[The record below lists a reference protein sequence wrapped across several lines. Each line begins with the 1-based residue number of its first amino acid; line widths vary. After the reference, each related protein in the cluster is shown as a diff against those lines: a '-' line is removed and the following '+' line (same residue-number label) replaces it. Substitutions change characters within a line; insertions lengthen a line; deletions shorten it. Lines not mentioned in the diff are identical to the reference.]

1 MKSLNSMLSKKELNA
16 VTEFKDTLASKI
28 GSSLLEII
36 LFGSKATG
44 YSTPYSDLDLLVI
57 LSEVTVDYKEIIYDV
72 AVDVNLKYDVVISPA
87 IYSQQLYF
95 SNHLKD
101 TYFYKTTVLE
111 GISI

>member
-1 MKSLNSMLSKKELNA
+1 MKSLNSMLSKKERNA
-16 VTEFKDTLASKI
+16 VTEFKDILTNKI

-57 LSEVTVDYKEIIYDV
+57 LSEVTADHKEIIYDV
-72 AVDVNLKYDVVISPA
+72 AVDVNLKYDVVISPV
-87 IYSQQLYF
+87 IYSQQLYY
-95 SNHLKD
+95 SNNLKD
-101 TYFYKTTVLE
+101 TYFYKATALE